1 MVIRLTSSPVCTA
14 LSAFFMQ
21 DFDKTSASGSVD
33 MRCFADCEEN
43 EQSVTF
49 ELVVPVA
56 AKVPALS
63 QSVTVAKLV
72 HPASITSTVPKQILT
87 QLRTNNTALG
97 SAWCIT
103 ATLVA
108 T

>member
-1 MVIRLTSSPVCTA
+1 
-14 LSAFFMQ
+14 MQ
-21 DFDKTSASGSVD
+21 DFDKTFAFGRVD
-33 MRCFADCEEN
+33 MRFFADCEEN
-43 EQSVTF
+43 EQLVVF

-63 QSVTVAKLV
+63 QPVAVAKIV
-72 HPASITSTVPKQILT
+72 HPASITSTVPRQVLT

-103 ATLVA
+103 ATLAA

>member
-1 MVIRLTSSPVCTA
+1 
-14 LSAFFMQ
+14 MQ
-21 DFDKTSASGSVD
+21 YFDKTSASDSVD
-33 MRCFADCEEN
+33 MRCLADCEET
-43 EQSVTF
+43 EPLVVF

-63 QSVTVAKLV
+63 QPVAVAKLV
-72 HPASITSTVPKQILT
+72 HPASITSTVPGHALT
-87 QLRTNNTALG
+87 QLRTNNTALV

-103 ATLVA
+103 ATLAA

>member
-1 MVIRLTSSPVCTA
+1 
-14 LSAFFMQ
+14 MQ
-21 DFDKTSASGSVD
+21 DLDKTSASGSVD
-33 MRCFADCEEN
+33 MRFFSDCEEN
-43 EQSVTF
+43 EQLVIF

-63 QSVTVAKLV
+63 QFVAVAKLV

-87 QLRTNNTALG
+87 QLRVNNTALG

-103 ATLVA
+103 ATLAA

>member
-1 MVIRLTSSPVCTA
+1 
-14 LSAFFMQ
+14 MQ
-21 DFDKTSASGSVD
+21 NFDKTSAFGSID

-63 QSVTVAKLV
+63 QPVAAAKLV
-72 HPASITSTVPKQILT
+72 HPASITSTVSKQIIT
-87 QLRTNNTALG
+87 QLRTNNTAVG
-97 SAWCIT
+97 SAWCTT
-103 ATLVA
+103 ATLA
-108 T
+108 PT

>member
-1 MVIRLTSSPVCTA
+1 
-14 LSAFFMQ
+14 MQ
-21 DFDKTSASGSVD
+21 NIDPTSASGSVE
-33 MRCFADCEEN
+33 MRAFADCEEN
-43 EQSVTF
+43 EQLVIF

-63 QSVTVAKLV
+63 QPVAMAKIV
-72 HPASITSTVPKQILT
+72 QPTSITSTVPGQILT
-87 QLRTNNTALG
+87 QLRANNTALS

-108 T
+108 SRNPARLSSRY